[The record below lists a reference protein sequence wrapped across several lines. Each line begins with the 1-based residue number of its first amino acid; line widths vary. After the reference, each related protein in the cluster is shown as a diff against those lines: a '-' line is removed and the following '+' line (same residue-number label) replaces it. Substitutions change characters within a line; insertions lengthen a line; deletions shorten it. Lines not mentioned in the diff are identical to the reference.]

1 MTIAAIANR
10 FSAVLAPEA
19 ATPRILV
26 LIGPPGCGKGTQA
39 RFITRNLGI
48 PAISTG
54 EILRDAAG
62 SQTELGRRLRAVM
75 ESGGL
80 VGDEIVNELVAAR
93 ILDDDCR
100 DGFVLDGYPRTVQQ
114 AEYFGRMLR
123 ERGLPEPEAVVL
135 DVRLDRLVT
144 RLTARRL
151 CPLCGRIYNLI
162 SAPPAEDEFCD
173 DDGMF
178 LVKRADDEERVIRER
193 FLAYERTTAPLLR
206 HYGNGRMHRIDASA
220 EVECVAAHVEAAVG
234 L

>member
-1 MTIAAIANR
+1 MTTAAIANR
-10 FSAVLAPEA
+10 FSAILAPEA
-19 ATPRILV
+19 ATPRILL

-54 EILRDAAG
+54 DILRDA
-62 SQTELGRRLRAVM
+62 SSSRTELGRRVRAVM

-93 ILDDDCR
+93 VLDDDCR

-123 ERGLPEPEAVVL
+123 QRGLPEPEAVVL
-135 DVRLDRLVT
+135 GVDSDLLVK
-144 RLTARRL
+144 RLTTRRL
-151 CPLCGRIYNLI
+151 CPLCGRIYNLV
-162 SAPPAEDEFCD
+162 SAPPSEDEYCD

-193 FLAYERTTAPLLR
+193 FRAYERITAPLLR
-206 HYGNGRMHRIDASA
+206 YYGHGRTHRIDASA
-220 EVECVAAHVEAAVG
+220 EVDGVARRIEAA
-234 L
+234 LQS